1 MSGSVREVLRSS
13 VFRWTVVF
21 GVLVFAM
28 VLAIWPRS
36 SAPQTGAP
44 TASGAAPRPLPSSR
58 PDPAELAEVR
68 TRAALRGC
76 PDTGGAVGPNSVLN
90 GVMVTCLADGRQIDI
105 GVATAGR
112 PLVVNIW
119 ATWCGPCR
127 RELPVLDAF
136 AARAGDSV
144 TVLAAHDKQGA
155 DAYLALALLAEVD
168 VHVPTVLDQ
177 TGAMARALGV
187 RQVLPST
194 VFVRADGTV
203 AGAPVRL
210 YESPDDLAA
219 DTRKYLGVAV

>member
-44 TASGAAPRPLPSSR
+44 TASGAAPRPSCRRGPTLPNWPRSGPER
-58 PDPAELAEVR
+58 PCGVPRHRRCRRAELGAERSDGDLSCRR
-68 TRAALRGC
+68 T
-76 PDTGGAVGPNSVLN
+76 PD
-90 GVMVTCLADGRQIDI
+90 RHR
-105 GVATAGR
+105 VATAGR

-155 DAYLALALLAEVD
+155 DAYLHWPCWPRSTSMFRRCSTRPARWRGRWRQGLAVD
-168 VHVPTVLDQ
+168 
-177 TGAMARALGV
+177 GV
-187 RQVLPST
+187 RT
-194 VFVRADGTV
+194 GRRDRGRC
-203 AGAPVRL
+203 AGAPV
-210 YESPDDLAA
+210 ESPDDLAA
-219 DTRKYLGVAV
+219 DTRKYPGVAV